1 MQKFRQRILQR
12 FGHHHLGGQDIGAN
26 RPYPGAK
33 VFPYKVV
40 VRHREVLE
48 HSLSVTD

>member
-12 FGHHHLGGQDIGAN
+12 FRHHHLGGQDIGAN

-33 VFPYKVV
+33 I
-40 VRHREVLE
+40 L
-48 HSLSVTD
+48 VTSEKWGAGG